1 MKLTLILGCMKSQ
14 KSLEI
19 IREFGHMPFRRSRAK
34 EFALFQPEVNTRDK
48 EIESRTG
55 AKLNALKI
63 KSLSAILELG
73 TRLKVVGIDEV
84 HMFPE
89 SDAKVVKELVERG
102 TDVVVSGLDL
112 DYRGEPYPIV
122 ERLMRIPPDD
132 IRIRRA
138 VCDFCQENIAVF
150 NQIILGET
158 REPVL
163 EGLPSV
169 IPEEDGGKY
178 LFQVACRA
186 CFKRKTP
193 LFSDL

>member
-19 IREFGHMPFRRSRAK
+19 VREFGQMPHLRSRANS
-34 EFALFQPEVNTRDK
+34 FALFQPVLNGRDK
-48 EIESRTG
+48 GIDSRSG
-55 AKLNALKI
+55 ATMPSQKI
-63 KSLSAILELG
+63 KNLSEILEYG
-73 TRLKVVGIDEV
+73 ARLKVVGIDEV

-89 SDAKVVKELVERG
+89 SDAKVVKELLQRG

-112 DYRGEPYPIV
+112 DYRGEPYPII

-138 VCDFCQENIAVF
+138 VCDFCQDDIAVF
-150 NQIILGET
+150 TQVIFIPTGD
-158 REPVL
+158 PVL

-169 IPEEDGGKY
+169 FPEGKTDY
-178 LFQVACRA
+178 AFQVACRA

-193 LFSDL
+193 LFFDL